1 MGAAGTSN
9 VAGGTSGVASA
20 FSSIYNNFKKFCCE
34 FLRQEIVQVLHKV
47 IVQVFLAGCFLS
59 LFLLLL
65 LLLFF
70 FLVCLFVFQKQCVRL

>member
-47 IVQVFLAGCFLS
+47 IVQVFSRVAF
-59 LFLLLL
+59 
-65 LLLFF
+65 
-70 FLVCLFVFQKQCVRL
+70 